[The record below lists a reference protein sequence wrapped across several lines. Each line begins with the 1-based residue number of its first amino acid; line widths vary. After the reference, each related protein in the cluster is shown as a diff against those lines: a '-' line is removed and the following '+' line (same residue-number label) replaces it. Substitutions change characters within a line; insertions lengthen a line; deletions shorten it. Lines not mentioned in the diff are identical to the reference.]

1 MKKIAFPSDF
11 SWEIGGTAESQQ
23 ESFMYLG
30 IAMIV
35 AIFLVYMVMAS
46 QFESLLDPFI
56 IMFTIPLAMI
66 GAIWMLFITGTTMSV
81 TGLIG
86 CVILVGIV
94 VNNALYSSITSTKCA
109 KNMAWIY
116 GLLFSQRQTSDAPGS
131 DDGFDHDFRY
141 DTAFLKLGSGSEI
154 WVPLGR
160 AVIGGL
166 SFATVFTLILVPII
180 YLFFEQLSLKRAIKK
195 HKIEMRPIGRPENF
209 DISFIK

>member
-1 MKKIAFPSDF
+1 
-11 SWEIGGTAESQQ
+11 
-23 ESFMYLG
+23 
-30 IAMIV
+30 
-35 AIFLVYMVMAS
+35 MAS

-94 VNNALYSSITSTKCA
+94 VNNGIVLVDYINQMREKHGMDLWVAILVSGKRRMRPVLMTALTTIFGMIPLS
-109 KNMAWIY
+109 
-116 GLLFSQRQTSDAPGS
+116 
-131 DDGFDHDFRY
+131 
-141 DTAFLKLGSGSEI
+141 LKLGSGSEI